1 MENNPWEEIIDSIK
15 DDVEDKELRDRLKK
29 IEMLKKEIE
38 CIKYIKSDIEDIRN
52 SNMCV
57 IKFLS
62 VPKVIRPCEYTEFNE
77 KEFIIT
83 DDTINKLKDL
93 IVDYIRN
100 TNK

>member
-1 MENNPWEEIIDSIK
+1 MKDWDHLLQEE
-15 DDVEDKELRDRLKK
+15 KELRDRLH
-29 IEMLKKEIE
+29 EIE
-38 CIKYIKSDIEDIRN
+38 SVRYTKSLIEDIHN

-62 VPKVIRPCEYTEFNE
+62 IPKNMRADLYYDFNE
-77 KEFIIT
+77 KEFTIT

-93 IVDYIRN
+93 IIDYIRN